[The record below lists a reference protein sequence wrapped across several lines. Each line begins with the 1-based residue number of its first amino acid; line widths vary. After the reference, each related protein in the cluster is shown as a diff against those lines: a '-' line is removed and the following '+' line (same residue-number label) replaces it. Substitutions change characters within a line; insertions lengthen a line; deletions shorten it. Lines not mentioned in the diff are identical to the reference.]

1 MKGEI
6 RMKWRN
12 KCQAQLLPMALTG
25 LILAAP
31 ASAADTAAQKREK
44 ELLQRLA
51 ESDAQTATLKQ
62 RVDRLENHV
71 EALKGALAGAASAKP
86 AMTQASMMAQAAPAS
101 PAAPRAP
108 SDAARPAA
116 SRSAPGTFE
125 VDEEAA
131 QRALER
137 TLTQS
142 GALLLP
148 MRTVEL
154 TPSLTYRRTEQSI
167 PVLATVTIPATSSSA
182 LVLAN
187 QRNRQ
192 NEFIGNLDFRA
203 GLPYSTQV
211 ELSLPF
217 THVKRT
223 QVTDL
228 STTTSNSGNGIG
240 DIRLGAAKTLTRE
253 SGWKP
258 DLIGRLSYNFGNG
271 KRQAGDVELGGGF
284 RQVQGELVALK
295 RQDPLAFVASIFYQ
309 KTFEKDAIKP
319 GDAAGFSL
327 TALLAASPATSLQLG
342 VSQIYRKK
350 QEFNGVTIPGSDQT
364 YAIASLGASSVLSRD
379 LTLVT
384 QLGIGLGNDAPKY
397 SLTVALPILFR

>member
-1 MKGEI
+1 
-6 RMKWRN
+6 MKWRN

-51 ESDAQTATLKQ
+51 KSDAQAATLKQ
-62 RVDRLENHV
+62 RIDRLENHV
-71 EALKGALAGAASAKP
+71 EALKGALAGTASAKP
-86 AMTQASMMAQAAPAS
+86 AMVQASMMAQAAPAS
-101 PAAPRAP
+101 PATRAP
-108 SDAARPAA
+108 SDAGRPAA
-116 SRSAPGTFE
+116 SRSAPGTFA

-148 MRTVEL
+148 VRTIEL
-154 TPSLTYRRTEQSI
+154 TPSLSYRRTEHSI
-167 PVLATVTIPATSSSA
+167 PVLATVTIPSTSSSA

-211 ELSLPF
+211 ELSVPS

-228 STTTSNSGNGIG
+228 STTTSNSGSGIG
-240 DIRLGAAKTLTRE
+240 DVRLGMAKTLTRE

-258 DLIGRLSYNFGNG
+258 DLIGRLAYNFGNG

-295 RQDPLAFVASIFYQ
+295 RQDPLAFVASTFYQ
-309 KTFEKDAIKP
+309 KTFEKDSIKP

-342 VSQIYRKK
+342 FSQIYRKK
-350 QEFNGVTIPGSDQT
+350 QEFNGVAIPGSDQT